1 MQSKPKLVLIGID
14 GASHTLIARGLQ
26 QGRLP
31 TFRSLAAGRPPQPL
45 LTPFP
50 PHTAPG
56 WTSLFTGVSPGEHGV
71 YQFWELQAPG
81 YRPALSTVAD
91 FGREPLWRSLERHG
105 LSVGLFHVPMSHP
118 PEPIADGYM
127 LTWPLTPTLGYAW
140 PRSLIGEL
148 AEHGLHYQSDL
159 MTMYR
164 EDESYLET
172 ARALI
177 DAKVDT
183 LLYLMDARPVD
194 ALFAV
199 FTELDR
205 VSHCYWGGEEAPADE
220 VNTIYDHMDAAL
232 GRLLAA
238 IDDDVAVLVV
248 SDHGFGVCRHKI
260 NVNALLAEA
269 GLLAT
274 QRAEAPVAAN
284 GRKAHF
290 SDVEQALSASWFR
303 AAAPDREVDFS
314 RTRAFMPAPGCYG
327 ITLNR
332 AGRQRQGIVS
342 DTEAGAVIR
351 EVEAVLGDL
360 SLDGDRPFE
369 VLPRRQVYRGHR
381 LADAPDL
388 ILMPGRWD
396 AMPAPDLQGP
406 VFDAPAQ
413 AGIHR
418 EDGILF
424 ARGLVLESRA
434 ARVEDVAPTVLVH
447 LGLPAQA
454 DLDGRS
460 LALDAPRIACEPA
473 QRLARSPASAAIG
486 AHQVEI
492 ERRLAQLGYL

>member
-1 MQSKPKLVLIGID
+1 MGAKPKLILIGID
-14 GASHTLIARGLQ
+14 GASHSLIARWLAD
-26 QGRLP
+26 GRLP
-31 TFRSLAAGRPPQPL
+31 AFRALAEGAAIRPL
-45 LTPFP
+45 VTPFP

-81 YRPALSTVAD
+81 YRPALTTVAD

-105 LSVGLFHVPMSHP
+105 VSVGLFHVPMSHP
-118 PEPIADGYM
+118 PAPIDGGYM

-140 PRSLIGEL
+140 PRALIREL
-148 AEHGLHYQSDL
+148 AERGLYYQSDL

-164 EDESYLET
+164 EDVSYLEA
-172 ARALI
+172 ARAQI
-177 DAKVDT
+177 DAKVET
-183 LLYLMDARPVD
+183 LTYLVSARPVD

-205 VSHCYWGGEEAPADE
+205 VSHYYWGEGEEPATE
-220 VNTIYDHMDAAL
+220 VAAIYDHMDAAL
-232 GRLLAA
+232 GRLLAS
-238 IDDDVAVLVV
+238 IPDETAVLVV
-248 SDHGFGVCRHKI
+248 SDHGFGVCRRKI

-274 QRAEAPVAAN
+274 RPAEVTAVQ
-284 GRKAHF
+284 GTRKAHF

-303 AAAPDREVDFS
+303 AAAPDREVDWM
-314 RTRAFMPAPGCYG
+314 RTRAYMPAPGCYG
-327 ITLNR
+327 INLNR
-332 AGRQRQGIVS
+332 AGRQGQGIVS
-342 DTEAGAVIR
+342 DAEAGAVAR
-351 EVEAVLGDL
+351 EVAALFR
-360 SLDGDRPFE
+360 SLAPSETPLFD
-369 VLPRRQVYRGHR
+369 VVPREQVYRGHR
-381 LADAPDL
+381 LTNAPDL
-388 ILMPGRWD
+388 ILMPNCWD

-424 ARGLVLESRA
+424 SRGLSLVGGP
-434 ARVEDVAPTVLVH
+434 ARVEDIAPTVLAH
-447 LGLPAQA
+447 LSLPAQQE
-454 DLDGRS
+454 LDGRS
-460 LALDAPRIACEPA
+460 LARDASPMAGEPA
-473 QRLARSPASAAIG
+473 RRVERGRASAAVG